1 MVIERKVG
9 GYVLG
14 KNTAV
19 GFAKMQRRGA
29 ILPPFRLQD
38 SIARLIQNYYER
50 VISTIDKHVTS
61 RAIHKGT
68 AIKDALYDPDD
79 PLRSRTRLTNRGYSK
94 SNTYITDPN
103 SFIPNEYRSLFG
115 SLVDLISGVQ
125 TEGYREALGNLLT
138 DVESDFFRQFI
149 DDASPRIA
157 LRVQYAIDA
166 DLLFQRNT
174 AGIREYYLDTA
185 FERINEGKSEIRN
198 TFIQKMGAWINGT
211 GDSAGLADVLED
223 VRQEAGRFSTFFARD
238 QMARMNKALTLA
250 SFDVAGVSKVRW
262 LTVGD
267 SRVRPSHKALKGEV
281 FPINKL
287 PKQIHDYNCR
297 CALIPV
303 MDID

>member
-1 MVIERKVG
+1 MIIERKVG

-38 SIARLIQNYYER
+38 SIARLILNYYER
-50 VISTIDKHVTS
+50 VIAAIDKHVTS

-68 AIKDALYDPDD
+68 AIKDAPYDPDD
-79 PLRSRTRLTNRGYSK
+79 PLRARTRLTNQGYSK
-94 SNTYITDPN
+94 ANSFIPDPN

-125 TEGYREALGNLLT
+125 TEGYREALANLLV
-138 DVESDFFRQFI
+138 DVENDFFRQFI

-157 LRVQYAIDA
+157 LRVQYAIEA
-166 DLLFQRNT
+166 DKLFQRNT

-185 FERINEGKSEIRN
+185 FDRINEGTSELRK
-198 TFIQKMGAWINGT
+198 TFIENMGAWINGT
-211 GDSAGLADVLED
+211 GDSTGLADVLEG

-238 QMARMNKALTLA
+238 QMARMNKAMTLA
-250 SFDVAGVSKVRW
+250 SFDVAGIKRVRW

-267 SRVRPSHKALKGEV
+267 SRVRPKHKALKGNV
-281 FPINKL
+281 YPINKL
-287 PKQIHDYNCR
+287 PKEIHDYNCR

-303 MDID
+303 LDD